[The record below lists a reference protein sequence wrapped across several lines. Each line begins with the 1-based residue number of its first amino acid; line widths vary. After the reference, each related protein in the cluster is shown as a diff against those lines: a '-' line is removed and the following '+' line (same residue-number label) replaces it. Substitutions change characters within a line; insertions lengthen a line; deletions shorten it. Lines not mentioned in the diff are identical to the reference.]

1 MYFFITG
8 ILLGLSA
15 GIAPGPLLTLV
26 ISETVRHNKKAG
38 ILAALAPV
46 VTDFPII
53 VVSLYILSQL
63 SDFHA
68 VLGTISLLGALF
80 IGYLAYENIT
90 VKRINVS
97 EQECSIKSLK
107 KGVITN
113 FLSPHPYLFW
123 MVVGAPIIMKAYH
136 VNIAS
141 LAFFLSGFYVLLVG
155 SKVMV
160 AFLVDRSKSF
170 LKSNGYIYTIRI
182 LGGLLIIFSGIFF
195 IDGLKFYGLIP

>member
-1 MYFFITG
+1 MYFFVMG

-26 ISETVRHNKKAG
+26 ISETVRYNKKAG

-46 VTDFPII
+46 VTDLPII
-53 VVSLYILSQL
+53 LISLFILSKL
-63 SDFHA
+63 SDFNA

-90 VKRINVS
+90 VQGINVS
-97 EQECSIKSLK
+97 EQKSDVQSLK

-123 MVVGAPIIMKAYH
+123 MVVGAPIMMKAYQ

-141 LAFFLSGFYVLLVG
+141 VAVFISGFYMLLVG
-155 SKVMV
+155 SKIMV
-160 AFLVDRSKSF
+160 AFLVERSKSF
-170 LKSNGYIYTIRI
+170 LKSTGYIYTIRI
-182 LGGLLIIFSGIFF
+182 LGGVLIIFAGIFF
-195 IDGLKFYGLIP
+195 RDGLRFFGLIQ

>member
-15 GIAPGPLLTLV
+15 GVAPGPLLTLV

-46 VTDFPII
+46 VTDLPII
-53 VVSLYILSQL
+53 LISLFILSKL
-63 SDFHA
+63 SDFNA
-68 VLGTISLLGALF
+68 VLGTISILGGLF

-90 VKRINVS
+90 VKGINVS
-97 EQECSIKSLK
+97 EQKGDIKSLK

-123 MVVGAPIIMKAYH
+123 MVVGAPIMMKAYH
-136 VNIAS
+136 VNIVSVA
-141 LAFFLSGFYVLLVG
+141 LFISGFYVFLVG
-155 SKVMV
+155 SKILV
-160 AFLVDRSKSF
+160 AVLVERSKSF
-170 LKSNGYIYTIRI
+170 LKSAGYIYTIRI
-182 LGGLLIIFSGIFF
+182 LGGVLIIFAGIFF
-195 IDGLKFYGLIP
+195 RDGLRFLGLIS

>member
-1 MYFFITG
+1 MYFFVTG

-26 ISETVRHNKKAG
+26 ISETVRHNKRAG

-46 VTDFPII
+46 VTDLPII
-53 VVSLYILSQL
+53 LISLFILSKL
-63 SDFHA
+63 SDFNE

-90 VKRINVS
+90 IKSINVS
-97 EQECSIKSLK
+97 KPKNDVQSLK

-123 MVVGAPIIMKAYH
+123 MVVGAPIMMKAYH
-136 VNIAS
+136 GNITSVAV
-141 LAFFLSGFYVLLVG
+141 FISGFYMFLVG
-155 SKVMV
+155 SKIMV
-160 AFLVDRSKSF
+160 ALLVERSKSF
-170 LKSNGYIYTIRI
+170 LKSTGYIYTIRM
-182 LGGLLIIFSGIFF
+182 LGCVLIIFAGIFF
-195 IDGLKFYGLIP
+195 RDGLRYFGLIQ